1 MSKKKLTNFVNKQAI
16 REVLGC
22 LIQDP
27 KLLRE
32 YKISKSDFPE
42 DFHKLIFAA
51 INNLYKSGIEI
62 IDAVAI
68 DEYLSHYETQY
79 KTFEKNQGIEFICD
93 IEELA
98 SIANIKYY
106 YDQLKKFSLLR
117 RYVEYGIDVSE
128 FFSPNEID
136 PITIENQQEKLDS
149 STIQDIINHFK
160 KKHLEVVA
168 PFSIGEGRD
177 TKKAGVGGLEQKEKW
192 KKDTAW
198 GIGYSS
204 AYLTTVLHGLRKRR
218 FTVKSAG
225 TGIGKAIPN
234 YTIIPTP
241 DGYKTVGE
249 IKKGDFLFGQ
259 DGERTKV
266 LEIHPQSEKKQ
277 VYKITFSDGR
287 IAECCKDHLW
297 TYMYEGHRDKKYRT
311 ESVEDIIKRS
321 NGNYQ
326 NKKGGYKY
334 KIPLNEPIKYSE
346 KQYSIEPYI
355 LGLLLGDGSFRYSS
369 NNKALAF
376 SSVNEELPSVI
387 AKSLNCDYKKNNVNY
402 SYTFGNQ
409 KENLWTIEILK
420 DYPELWQTKSETKFI
435 PRDYL
440 EGSIEQ
446 RYNLLAGLLDTDGS
460 IEKKGRITYTTTSPL
475 LKDNVIELCR
485 SLGMIVTC
493 LIDKREEKYTDNKC
507 YIIHIQCKE
516 KEKIK
521 LFKLSRKVEIANSY
535 FNNNKRKEL
544 KNYIAIKNIEVLNK
558 YEDMTCFTVDNKSH
572 LFLMNDFI
580 VTHNTRT
587 TIADIGFSCA
597 PAYYDKEK
605 KAWIKNPNGTNN
617 GALYI
622 GTEMELL
629 EEIDP
634 ILWAY
639 MADVPQ
645 EHIEFNMYEDNEEER
660 VNEAIRI
667 LEEEANIWF
676 EYLPNY
682 DSEMLAEVIEEH
694 KIQHNISHVF
704 FDYIHTTVEL
714 SAEFGAESKVKMVVR
729 EDQILANLSSKL
741 KNYSRKFD
749 VSIDAGTQVND
760 KSKDEKNRDET
771 IVRGAKAL
779 IDKAD
784 SALIGMPPTEKELKK
799 VEPILRK
806 LMNCHTPNLVYSVY
820 KNRGGKWNKVKIWL
834 YIDYNT
840 MRTYDLFVTDYEYN
854 IDSDAIRGL
863 KKTYI
868 NIEDDEL
875 VSNVPTVKIVE
886 KKEKENDNINNVF

>member
-1 MSKKKLTNFVNKQAI
+1 MSKKKLTNYVNKQAI

-79 KTFEKNQGIEFICD
+79 KTFEKNQGIDFICD

-106 YDQLKKFSLLR
+106 YEQLKKFSLLR
-117 RYVEYGIDVSE
+117 RYVKFGIDVTD

-136 PITIENQQEKLDS
+136 PITIESQQEKLDS
-149 STIQDIINHFK
+149 SSIQDIINHFK

-204 AYLTTVLHGLRKRR
+204 AYLTTVFHGLRKRR

-225 TGIGKAIPN
+225 TGTGK
-234 YTIIPTP
+234 
-241 DGYKTVGE
+241 
-249 IKKGDFLFGQ
+249 
-259 DGERTKV
+259 
-266 LEIHPQSEKKQ
+266 
-277 VYKITFSDGR
+277 
-287 IAECCKDHLW
+287 
-297 TYMYEGHRDKKYRT
+297 
-311 ESVEDIIKRS
+311 
-321 NGNYQ
+321 
-326 NKKGGYKY
+326 
-334 KIPLNEPIKYSE
+334 
-346 KQYSIEPYI
+346 
-355 LGLLLGDGSFRYSS
+355 
-369 NNKALAF
+369 
-376 SSVNEELPSVI
+376 
-387 AKSLNCDYKKNNVNY
+387 
-402 SYTFGNQ
+402 
-409 KENLWTIEILK
+409 
-420 DYPELWQTKSETKFI
+420 
-435 PRDYL
+435 
-440 EGSIEQ
+440 
-446 RYNLLAGLLDTDGS
+446 
-460 IEKKGRITYTTTSPL
+460 
-475 LKDNVIELCR
+475 
-485 SLGMIVTC
+485 
-493 LIDKREEKYTDNKC
+493 
-507 YIIHIQCKE
+507 
-516 KEKIK
+516 
-521 LFKLSRKVEIANSY
+521 
-535 FNNNKRKEL
+535 
-544 KNYIAIKNIEVLNK
+544 
-558 YEDMTCFTVDNKSH
+558 
-572 LFLMNDFI
+572 
-580 VTHNTRT
+580 TRT

-639 MADVPQ
+639 MSDVPQ
-645 EHIEFNMYEDNEEER
+645 EHIEFNMYENDEEER

-667 LEEEANIWF
+667 LEEDANIWF

-682 DSEMLAEVIEEH
+682 DSEMLADVIEEH

-741 KNYSRKFD
+741 KNFSRKFD

-799 VEPILRK
+799 VEPILRN

-820 KNRGGKWNKVKIWL
+820 KNRGGKWNKIKIWL

-840 MRTYDLFVTDYEYN
+840 MRTYDLFVTDYEYK
-854 IDSDAIRGL
+854 IDSDAVRGL

-868 NIEDDEL
+868 NIEDDEM

-886 KKEKENDNINNVF
+886 KKEKQNDNINNVF

>member
-1 MSKKKLTNFVNKQAI
+1 MSKKKLTNYVNKQAI

-79 KTFEKNQGIEFICD
+79 KTFEKNQGIDFICD

-106 YDQLKKFSLLR
+106 YEQLKKFSLLR
-117 RYVEYGIDVSE
+117 RYVEFGIDVTD

-136 PITIENQQEKLDS
+136 PITIESQQEKLDS
-149 STIQDIINHFK
+149 SSIQDIINHFK

-204 AYLTTVLHGLRKRR
+204 AYLTTVFHGLRKRR

-225 TGIGKAIPN
+225 TGTGK
-234 YTIIPTP
+234 
-241 DGYKTVGE
+241 
-249 IKKGDFLFGQ
+249 
-259 DGERTKV
+259 
-266 LEIHPQSEKKQ
+266 
-277 VYKITFSDGR
+277 
-287 IAECCKDHLW
+287 
-297 TYMYEGHRDKKYRT
+297 
-311 ESVEDIIKRS
+311 
-321 NGNYQ
+321 
-326 NKKGGYKY
+326 
-334 KIPLNEPIKYSE
+334 
-346 KQYSIEPYI
+346 
-355 LGLLLGDGSFRYSS
+355 
-369 NNKALAF
+369 
-376 SSVNEELPSVI
+376 
-387 AKSLNCDYKKNNVNY
+387 
-402 SYTFGNQ
+402 
-409 KENLWTIEILK
+409 
-420 DYPELWQTKSETKFI
+420 
-435 PRDYL
+435 
-440 EGSIEQ
+440 
-446 RYNLLAGLLDTDGS
+446 
-460 IEKKGRITYTTTSPL
+460 
-475 LKDNVIELCR
+475 
-485 SLGMIVTC
+485 
-493 LIDKREEKYTDNKC
+493 
-507 YIIHIQCKE
+507 
-516 KEKIK
+516 
-521 LFKLSRKVEIANSY
+521 
-535 FNNNKRKEL
+535 
-544 KNYIAIKNIEVLNK
+544 
-558 YEDMTCFTVDNKSH
+558 
-572 LFLMNDFI
+572 
-580 VTHNTRT
+580 TRT

-639 MADVPQ
+639 MSDVPQ
-645 EHIEFNMYEDNEEER
+645 EHIEFNMYENDEEER

-667 LEEEANIWF
+667 LEEDANIWF

-682 DSEMLAEVIEEH
+682 DSEMLADVIEEH

-741 KNYSRKFD
+741 KNFSRKFD

-799 VEPILRK
+799 VEPILRN

-820 KNRGGKWNKVKIWL
+820 KNRGGKWNKIKIWL

-840 MRTYDLFVTDYEYN
+840 MRTYDLFVTDYEYK
-854 IDSDAIRGL
+854 IDSDAVRGL

-868 NIEDDEL
+868 NIEDDEM

-886 KKEKENDNINNVF
+886 KKEKQNDNINNVF